1 MLELDAVKVAHPVL
15 RIRRAQPQM
24 ALGEQMKGIS
34 FSNIPEQEILQT
46 RE

>member
-15 RIRRAQPQM
+15 RIGRVRPQVSQ
-24 ALGEQMKGIS
+24 GEQMKGIS